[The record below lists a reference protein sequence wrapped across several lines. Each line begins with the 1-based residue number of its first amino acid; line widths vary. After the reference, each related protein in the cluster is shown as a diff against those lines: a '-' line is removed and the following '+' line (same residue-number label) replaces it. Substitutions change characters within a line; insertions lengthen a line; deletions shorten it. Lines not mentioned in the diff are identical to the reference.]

1 MNNYNFTQSLDGL
14 NNIEA
19 ETITA
24 SNASFSSL
32 NNSVLSNCDFVN
44 CSTSTTP
51 VNNNSIVNKIY
62 ADSNFMFKTGS
73 VTESITGNKTFS
85 GSLISNN
92 LTADNITGTQNIF
105 ANNTTGNINIG
116 TGQTTGII
124 NIGANQTTGV
134 VNIGSATSQTQ
145 IKSVLRILDLNG
157 TFGVRLQL
165 SQVSGVSNYNS
176 YAGGIT
182 PTTHNFFSYNNTGQQ
197 KKGFV
202 ISYSAVQVEDG
213 LVFNCRQIRTT
224 GASNPHELFT
234 GMTTGTLTMGS
245 LTSFIINNSKN
256 TLNAQHTFNNFAPIS
271 NTAPTNP
278 SHLTTKAYVDGMPVH
293 QILNSSNVWTG
304 TNSFNTYLPTST
316 LTPSNPTDITT
327 KAYVD
332 GMPIHGVLNSNNIW
346 GGTNSFNTYL
356 PTSTLTPSNPADL
369 TTKSFTDATY
379 QTIANMSSYLTTA
392 TASTTYLT
400 ITAAASTYQTIAGMA
415 SYLTTSAAASTYLT
429 ITAAASTYQT
439 IAGMSSYLTNTAAA
453 STYQTIANMSS
464 YLTIATASST
474 YQTIANM
481 SNYLTTTAAA
491 STYQTIAN
499 MSNYA
504 NLSSSNTFTNINTF
518 NGAATYVKDVRFNDV
533 GGNGNYNQLYLSGTS
548 LEFVPSFGNNSY
560 RFYCK
565 DSVPTQT
572 TPLLIN
578 SSTTTIS
585 NALSI
590 TGLATFSNGAVFN
603 TTLPTSTISASS
615 PNQFTIKSFTDAT
628 YQTIAN
634 MSSYLT
640 TAAAA
645 STYLTITN
653 AASTYQTIANMSNY
667 LTTATAS
674 STYLTISAAVST
686 YQTIANMSSYLTNT
700 VAASTYL
707 TITNAVS
714 TYQTIAGMS
723 NYLTTTAAAST
734 YQTISGMSS
743 YLTNTVAASTYLTI
757 TNAASTYQTI
767 ANMSNYLTNT
777 VAASTYLTIATA
789 SSTYQTISGMSSYLT
804 NTVAASTYLTITNA
818 TSTYQT
824 IAGMSSYLTTTAAA
838 STYQTISGM
847 SSYLTNTVAAS
858 TYLTITNA
866 ASTYQTIANMSN
878 YLTTSAAAST
888 YQTIANMSN
897 YVNTSTA
904 QNISGDKTFN
914 GYIKTKQG
922 LWLYDVMYPY
932 TNFMELSLIGTAMQ
946 FVPSFNSNSYQIYTN
961 DSIGTTHIPVTITD
975 ASTTLEHQLI
985 CNNGAVFNNVLPTS
999 SLTPS
1004 SPSEL
1009 TTKTYVDSTFHAIV
1023 VGSIIQ
1029 MAMGTVPT
1037 GYLACNGGSYSSS
1050 TYPALSAFLNFTY
1063 GGSAP
1068 SGMFQVP
1075 DFRGMFLRGAGTN
1088 GIDSAYASAG
1098 YGSLQTDGIKS
1109 HTHGIDFGF
1118 LTTASG
1124 GGSQNAYNSTS
1135 PNYNNPGTG
1144 SGRATGIT
1152 TSNNNP
1158 YPDTRP
1164 GNFAVLFCIKF

>member
-134 VNIGSATSQTQ
+134 VNIGSETSQTQ

-767 ANMSNYLTNT
+767 ANMSNYLT
-777 VAASTYLTIATA
+777 
-789 SSTYQTISGMSSYLT
+789 
-804 NTVAASTYLTITNA
+804 
-818 TSTYQT
+818 
-824 IAGMSSYLTTTAAA
+824 
-838 STYQTISGM
+838 
-847 SSYLTNTVAAS
+847 
-858 TYLTITNA
+858 
-866 ASTYQTIANMSN
+866 
-878 YLTTSAAAST
+878 TSAAAST

-1098 YGSLQTDGIKS
+1098 YGSLQTDGIKT
-1109 HTHGIDFGF
+1109 HTHGIDFGYNQNVQG
-1118 LTTASG
+1118 SG
-1124 GGSQNAYNSTS
+1124 GSFNAYSSTS